1 MFGSTAWVKGV
12 GHYDRVLFRVA
23 ADLRAG
29 HYARATRDVNRLT
42 RAVKTVTGLTRK
54 LLARFKAVTCPV
66 RPDLAGC

>member
-12 GHYDRVLFRVA
+12 GHYDRVPFRVA

-42 RAVKTVTGLTRK
+42 RAEKTASVLTRK
-54 LLARFKAVTCPV
+54 LLARFKAVACAV
-66 RPDLAGC
+66 RPDIAGC